1 MGESHSAGEAEG
13 NRLKVTIGL
22 RRTREVD
29 AGGRGF
35 ERDLSGR
42 APVIPR
48 CARPGFRIAETQIS
62 PTQIVPWH
70 FHNEVQGTFYVI
82 AGTIHVFTPRP
93 EGAILLSPGETY
105 SARPRQP
112 IRSLMRA
119 APRTL
124 GHLRP
129 WCTIAAH
136 GSLSLVVHICS
147 GRQSR
152 QNGRRGRSAEPKQ
165 PHAEQHRDHR

>member
-1 MGESHSAGEAEG
+1 MQAVGDSSGIYQVERQSSHA
-13 NRLKVTIGL
+13 
-22 RRTREVD
+22 
-29 AGGRGF
+29 
-35 ERDLSGR
+35 
-42 APVIPR
+42 
-48 CARPGFRIAETQIS
+48 ARPGFRIAETQIS

-124 GHLRP
+124 GHL
-129 WCTIAAH
+129 
-136 GSLSLVVHICS
+136 
-147 GRQSR
+147 
-152 QNGRRGRSAEPKQ
+152 
-165 PHAEQHRDHR
+165 